1 MNFPD
6 STLGGYWHGDGCQM
20 TRYTLRLDGF
30 VSASAP
36 MKGGELVTKV
46 LTFSGSKLS
55 VNFSTSAAG
64 NLRVEIQDPERRP
77 LAGYSINEAHE
88 TFGDEVERTIHWKN
102 GADVSKLAGKPVRLR
117 FVLNDADLYAF
128 RFARG

>member
-1 MNFPD
+1 MGLFLP
-6 STLGGYWHGDGCQM
+6 
-20 TRYTLRLDGF
+20 
-30 VSASAP
+30 SAP

-64 NLRVEIQDPERRP
+64 NLRVEVQDPERRP
-77 LAGYSINEAHE
+77 LAGYSISEAHE
-88 TFGDEVERTIHWKN
+88 TFGDEVERTIQWKN